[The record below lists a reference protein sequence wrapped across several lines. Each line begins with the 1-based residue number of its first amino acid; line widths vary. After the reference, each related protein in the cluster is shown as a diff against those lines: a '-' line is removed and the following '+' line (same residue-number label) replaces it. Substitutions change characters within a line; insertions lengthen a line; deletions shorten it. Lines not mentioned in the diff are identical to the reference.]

1 MFVVAAFNFFDNCR
15 CRVQPEIDVPG
26 HSGWQYGKPELVA
39 CPAYEDFRGNGRALD
54 PTNEAVYDF
63 LQQFM
68 VETASL
74 FPDPA
79 FVRLFPARPGNHRS
93 IDQTGAMV
101 RLTRRFGLQPNA
113 LPGPVVEILRR
124 RTAVRVSRLESL
136 DPGLGQRAEH
146 ELF

>member
-1 MFVVAAFNFFDNCR
+1 MFVVAAFIFFDNCR

-39 CPAYEDFRGNGRALD
+39 CPAYEDFRGNGRVLD

-79 FVRLFPARPGNHRS
+79 FVRLIPHVLAT
-93 IDQTGAMV
+93 IAQ
-101 RLTRRFGLQPNA
+101 LTKLALWLGSLAGLVFN
-113 LPGPVVEILRR
+113 
-124 RTAVRVSRLESL
+124 RTLSRV
-136 DPGLGQRAEH
+136 PW
-146 ELF
+146 